1 MADEQPDLT
10 MPHAYLIHGTS
21 TKDDD
26 WFPWLETAAGKCD
39 PAIALTRLDLPDPFS
54 PDPQQWADAI
64 DRQIPT
70 DHDIVLVAHSLGCI
84 AAIRWVERHEDARNI
99 GLVLVGAFDRPLP
112 RYSALDPFV
121 EPPVDYTK
129 VDSKVTDPVVITA
142 KDDPIAPMR
151 GALGVADRLGAHAIL
166 HATGGHFL
174 ASDGFTSFPT
184 VLDELR
190 STSLAVARV
199 AAGLPAQESATPDSA
214 KGDDTADTSDT
225 DASDPM
231 EPSANTE
238 D

>member
-1 MADEQPDLT
+1 
-10 MPHAYLIHGTS
+10 MPISFTARPPRTTTGS
-21 TKDDD
+21 
-26 WFPWLETAAGKCD
+26 PWLEKAAGQSD
-39 PAIALTRLDLPDPFS
+39 PVIGLTRLDLPDPFR
-54 PDPQQWADAI
+54 PDPQQWADSI
-64 DRQIPT
+64 DRQIAA

-84 AAIRWVERHEDARNI
+84 AAIRWVERHEHARNI

-129 VDSKVTDPVVITA
+129 VDGKLTDPVVITA

-190 STSLAVARV
+190 STARAVARV
-199 AAGLPAQESATPDSA
+199 AAGLPARQAGS
-214 KGDDTADTSDT
+214 
-225 DASDPM
+225 SDPEQGDGTAGVPDPE

-238 D
+238 N